1 MALNFGEI
9 LGGIGAAM
17 GGTAPQY
24 VQNLKAGKQADMAAR
39 EKALYEDAAIGL
51 QLVESGD
58 LQGFYDLATDR
69 MEQLRRFPDAVP
81 NDTVRLMALA
91 KLGMGGELPAIG
103 QLHAELIAATKAG
116 QVKGYLQTPTPVR
129 GVEVGGELRN
139 PFSGEV
145 MGPRAEV
152 KRPTA
157 RDVNGVERYIDN
169 LEPVLPGIEM
179 QDTSG
184 AEADRAERTAALTGV
199 RQEVSRIN
207 KDYGEMVTAY
217 NKVMSL
223 ESSMRNKTSG
233 RGAINAAIMN
243 VARLISPGV
252 VTDRD
257 AAAFSGASKTVTEV
271 MNFLSGKG
279 VDMDAIMKIADPT
292 NPETFNVDALLDVAR
307 NVTSSA
313 FPALQAQID
322 DQRRVAETYSASTPF
337 MKSYFDQGR
346 LQTQAQDIMAGIAR
360 VAAPSQAA
368 AVPVRDESEALMQP
382 VGTRVVFPNGEEAV
396 VE

>member
-145 MGPRAEV
+145 MGPRA
-152 KRPTA
+152 A
-157 RDVNGVERYIDN
+157 AA
-169 LEPVLPGIEM
+169 PVSLTPRQREAQDMASRAGPPGSAEYN
-179 QDTSG
+179 QVYG
-184 AEADRAERTAALTGV
+184 AYMNKATGTTVVVGNTTEGERTAGILADRLDFAQSQINDVLAMSPGSSKPQMGSTALNAMGLTYLANISNPAERQIIEAAQLDMLDAALTLGTGAAYTREQLEGYRV
-199 RQEVSRIN
+199 AYFPQIGDTDQVI
-207 KDYGEMVTAY
+207 TAKSARLNNLIEGAY
-217 NKVMSL
+217 K
-223 ESSMRNKTSG
+223 KAG
-233 RGAINAAIMN
+233 RGA
-243 VARLISPGV
+243 
-252 VTDRD
+252 
-257 AAAFSGASKTVTEV
+257 
-271 MNFLSGKG
+271 
-279 VDMDAIMKIADPT
+279 
-292 NPETFNVDALLDVAR
+292 PETMR
-307 NVTSSA
+307 S
-313 FPALQAQID
+313 
-322 DQRRVAETYSASTPF
+322 STPPIISGNVVQVGGESF
-337 MKSYFDQGR
+337 TFP
-346 LQTQAQDIMAGIAR
+346 TPE
-360 VAAPSQAA
+360 AA
-368 AVPVRDESEALMQP
+368 EAFRKAIP
-382 VGTRVVFPNGEEAV
+382 
-396 VE
+396 